1 MQKHEDRTE
10 PGEGRKRRAYEPPRV
25 VETGEFETLAL
36 SCGKVTPPPIFVCG
50 VNPRQS

>member
-36 SCGKVTPPPIFVCG
+36 SCGKLAPPATLDCG
-50 VNPRQS
+50 FDPSQS

>member
-10 PGEGRKRRAYEPPRV
+10 PGEGRQRRAYEPPRV

-36 SCGKVTPPPIFVCG
+36 QCGKLPPPATFSCAMD
-50 VNPRQS
+50 PSQS